1 MVNSYSKAGV
11 DTKKAE
17 NALSSVKELVTGT
30 YNKAVISPENGFA
43 SLYQINEGQVLAA
56 ATDGVGTKLDIA
68 IEMKSHRGVGVDLVA
83 MVVNDIAVYG
93 IKPLFFLDYMATS
106 KLKPEVF
113 SEVVE
118 GIVDGCRQAGCVLIG
133 GETAEMP
140 GFYPNSKYDLA
151 GFAVGLAEKKDLITG
166 ENIKPGDIV
175 LGLSSSGL
183 HSNGFSLVR
192 KIIKDNDILLS
203 QDFEGKK
210 LGEVL
215 LEPTVIYSELV
226 QDLKDKAEVKGF
238 AHITGGGFSNIER
251 ILPSGTKVIINK
263 GGWEKPAI
271 FSFIQ
276 EKGEVDSNEM
286 FDIFNMGIGMVA
298 IVDKSQV
305 QAIKEVSSSHKIAAF
320 EIGKIEKGNKE
331 VVIE

>member
-43 SLYQINEGQVLAA
+43 SLYQLNEGQVLAA

-151 GFAVGLAEKKDLITG
+151 AFAVGLAEKKDLITG

>member
-1 MVNSYSKAGV
+1 MANSYSKAGV
-11 DTKKAE
+11 DVKKVE
-17 NALSSVKELVTGT
+17 DALSSVKELITGT

-68 IEMKSHRGVGVDLVA
+68 IEMTRHRGVGVDLVA

-113 SEVVE
+113 SEVVK

-140 GFYPNSKYDLA
+140 GFYPNGKYDLA

-166 ENIKPGDIV
+166 ENIKSDDIV

-215 LEPTVIYSELV
+215 LKPTVIYSELA
-226 QDLKDKAEVKGF
+226 QDLKDKVEVKGF

-251 ILPSGTKVIINK
+251 ILPSGTKAIINK
-263 GGWEKPAI
+263 GGWKKPAI

-276 EKGEVDSNEM
+276 EKGEVDPDEM

-305 QAIKEVSSSHKIAAF
+305 QVIKEVSSSHKIAAF
-320 EIGKIEKGNKE
+320 EIGKIEEGNKE
-331 VVIE
+331 VTVE